1 MSFEKMVNS
10 KINVFADWVIRLVMV
25 NIMVILF
32 SIPIITIYPAISA
45 GYNMFSDYTTGKE
58 VNLIKGFYNYFKEE
72 LLRKMIIGL
81 IIGIAVVFGFLN
93 VRFYSTVLEV
103 DASTFYLIG
112 YYVTLALLA
121 ALYAASLYTFV
132 VVRVSPTIKVK
143 NIFKLSFVLAGK
155 YYFRTLLLVII
166 NSSIFLLLFYPPTAM
181 IFIFMGIS
189 IVLTLD
195 ALVTRDV
202 VEYLDGLG
210 KDNG

>member
-1 MSFEKMVNS
+1 M
-10 KINVFADWVIRLVMV
+10 
-25 NIMVILF
+25 IL
-32 SIPIITIYPAISA
+32 
-45 GYNMFSDYTTGKE
+45 
-58 VNLIKGFYNYFKEE
+58 
-72 LLRKMIIGL
+72 GL

>member
-1 MSFEKMVNS
+1 MSLLS
-10 KINVFADWVIRLVMV
+10 
-25 NIMVILF
+25 
-32 SIPIITIYPAISA
+32 
-45 GYNMFSDYTTGKE
+45 
-58 VNLIKGFYNYFKEE
+58 LI
-72 LLRKMIIGL
+72 
-81 IIGIAVVFGFLN
+81 
-93 VRFYSTVLEV
+93 
-103 DASTFYLIG
+103 
-112 YYVTLALLA
+112 
-121 ALYAASLYTFV
+121 
-132 VVRVSPTIKVK
+132 